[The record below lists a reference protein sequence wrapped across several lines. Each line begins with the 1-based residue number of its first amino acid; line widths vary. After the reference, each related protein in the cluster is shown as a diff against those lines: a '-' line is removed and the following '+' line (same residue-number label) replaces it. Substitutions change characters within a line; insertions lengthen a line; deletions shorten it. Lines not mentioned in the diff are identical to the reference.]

1 MVKRL
6 GMLALGVFALVALS
20 AGSAH
25 AQAKCQSAK
34 IKASGKKASCLLGV
48 HSKAV
53 SKNLAPDGAKLAA
66 CVAKFNAAFT
76 KAELGTCST
85 TSDASAI
92 ESMVDSFV
100 NSTVADV
107 AGPAPAPSKCQAAK
121 VKAAGKKASCLLGAE
136 AGGVSKGVPA
146 DPAKVTAC
154 KAKFSAAAT
163 KADTG
168 TTCGVTAGDGN
179 VIEANVDAFADGIA
193 CKLDPGTACTC
204 GSPAP
209 ARASFT
215 TSVGAGTCGATQN
228 DGGGT
233 IASLGCNTLYTG
245 GGGAAVP
252 PATVPDYGSTLTNV
266 SCCRNKFIALSATTS
281 AQTGS
286 NLNCSD
292 VNCRYGA
299 PLPIISGTSV
309 CVINRVAQAAAGHAY
324 CDVGSETLNIPL
336 FADVYLTL
344 DVLPKR
350 CDAGSPSPGLACF
363 TDANCGGG
371 VGSCAS
377 DPAVE
382 PCPICNPST
391 LVCNGGPNNGLTCV
405 PGTLLAP
412 GAQFPTSHD
421 CPPPGSPLG
430 ILPIPY
436 LLTTGSVTKTSVNLP
451 SQNRVFCGFCGDPAS
466 ADFKNPPTACVS
478 DADCAAFLTQC
489 SGGPCTACKQHT
501 GGAFATLGVRTITEN
516 GSPAGPIATGGAPAA
531 ATLASVFCI
540 PPTFNVVIDGVG
552 DLPGPGAVS
561 LQGTLQLLP

>member
-34 IKASGKKASCLLGV
+34 IKATGKKASCLLGV

-53 SKNLAPDGAKLAA
+53 AKNLPPDGAKIAA
-66 CVAKFNAAFT
+66 CVSKFNASFT

-100 NSTVADV
+100 NDTVADV
-107 AGPAPAPSKCQAAK
+107 AGPAPAPSKCQSAK
-121 VKAAGKKASCLLGAE
+121 VKAAGKKASCLLGVE
-136 AGGVSKGVPA
+136 AKGVSKALLPDG
-146 DPAKVTAC
+146 AKIAAC
-154 KAKFSAAAT
+154 KTKFSAAFA

-168 TTCGVTAGDGN
+168 TSCGVTVGDGN
-179 VIEANVDAFADGIA
+179 VIEAKVDAFVDGIT
-193 CKLDPGTACTC
+193 CKLDPGTACAC

-215 TSVGAGTCGATQN
+215 TSVGAGTCGVTQN
-228 DGGGT
+228 DSGGT
-233 IASLGCNTLYTG
+233 IASLGCNNLYTG

-299 PLPIISGTSV
+299 PLPIISGASV

-324 CDVGSETLNIPL
+324 CDVGSQTLNIPL
-336 FADVYLTL
+336 LSDVYLTL

-350 CDAGSPSPGLACF
+350 CDGGSPSPGLAC
-363 TDANCGGG
+363 TSDANCGGG
-371 VGSCAS
+371 VGSCAA
-377 DPAVE
+377 DAPVE

-391 LVCNGGPNNGLTCV
+391 LVCNGGPNNGLACT

-421 CPPPGSPLG
+421 CPPPGAPLG
-430 ILPIPY
+430 VLPIPY
-436 LLTTGSVTKTSVNLP
+436 LLTTDSVKKTSVDQP
-451 SQNRVFCGFCGDPAS
+451 SQNRTFCTFCGDPTS
-466 ADFKNPPTACVS
+466 ATFKNPAVACAT
-478 DADCAAFLTQC
+478 DADCAGFLTEC
-489 SGGPCTACKQHT
+489 AGGPCTACKQRT
-501 GGAFATLGVRTITEN
+501 GGAFASAGVRTITEN
-516 GSPAGPIATGGAPAA
+516 GSQAGPIATGGAPAA
-531 ATLASVFCI
+531 QTLASVFCI
-540 PPTFNVVIDGVG
+540 PPTFNGVIDSVG

-561 LQGTLQLLP
+561 LQGTIQLLP